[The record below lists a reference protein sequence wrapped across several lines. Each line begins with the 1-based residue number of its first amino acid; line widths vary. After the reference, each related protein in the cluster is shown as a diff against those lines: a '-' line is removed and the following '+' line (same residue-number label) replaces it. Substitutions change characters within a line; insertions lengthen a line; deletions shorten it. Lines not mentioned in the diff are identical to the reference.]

1 MLKDK
6 VEQSDFEEL
15 CNKVLRFVM
24 GIELPKF
31 KKTPAEEAAD
41 MFTKT
46 FLFANP
52 LQDALKELGKG
63 DLPKPKKDL
72 EKNA

>member
-1 MLKDK
+1 
-6 VEQSDFEEL
+6 
-15 CNKVLRFVM
+15 
-24 GIELPKF
+24 
-31 KKTPAEEAAD
+31 

-72 EKNA
+72 EKNALARLNKAMVR